1 MVDNYIYF
9 YHTDTWLIIPY
20 YPDSIQDSMPANFS
34 TTSVLTRSAP
44 IFSYQNSGPRSVQV
58 SFKLHRELMYQV
70 NYQRSNVDLQKTS
83 TNITD
88 DYVDVLIKQLQAASV
103 PKYSAAQKMV
113 DPPIVA
119 IRFGNDIFCKGV
131 IPGGITLTYNLP
143 ILKNN
148 KYASVDVSFN
158 IQEMDPFGAEE
169 IMQQGSF
176 RGINRTLERRLWKTY
191 DAQSGSIIYGKGSYI

>member
-1 MVDNYIYF
+1 
-9 YHTDTWLIIPY
+9 
-20 YPDSIQDSMPANFS
+20 
-34 TTSVLTRSAP
+34 
-44 IFSYQNSGPRSVQV
+44 
-58 SFKLHRELMYQV
+58 MYQV

-83 TNITD
+83 MNITD

-191 DAQSGSIIYGKGSYI
+191 DTQSGSIIYDKGSYI